1 MAKRGG
7 DARRQKSNNRSNE
20 YYQKKDAQDAKA
32 EFAAFT
38 AGKTSYTEAE
48 MNTYHILHNKMLKQT
63 HQKQRSNNH
72 SN

>member
-7 DARRQKSNNRSNE
+7 DARRQKSNNRSNGHH
-20 YYQKKDAQDAKA
+20 QAQDAKA